1 MSRARMSRLLFAG
14 LATLALLAGMFWV
27 APVGKVSANELAH
40 VSVALMPQADTA
52 SLNDGV
58 DTYLVT
64 LTSHTPSDARYATA
78 RIPFNSEYRLA
89 NASFNRDDIWVSAVG
104 EDFVEV
110 SVVHLIGNRDYA
122 TAMLRFVSV
131 GPTERNA
138 LVERASVTW
147 RDDTNMPHNHSN
159 LPVAHQAATLSPF
172 ATLYDGSTVHSFSAN
187 PFASGEPV
195 NLWYTSPSG
204 ESTRLVYEDGMAI
217 PPPRKCYA
225 EDVVPTCNESLDA
238 NGMGEFQVRIKLPAN
253 LEPGTYTMVARGGWS
268 GTQASAPFVVR

>member
-1 MSRARMSRLLFAG
+1 MSLARMYRLLFAG

-27 APVGKVSANELAH
+27 APVGTVSANELTR
-40 VSVALMPQADTA
+40 VSVALTPQADTT

-64 LTSHTPSDARYATA
+64 ITSHTPNHAHYAKV
-78 RIPFNSEYRLA
+78 RIPFNGEYRLA
-89 NASFNRDDIWVSAVG
+89 NASFNRDDSWVSVVG
-104 EDFVEV
+104 EDFVEL
-110 SVVHLIGNRDYA
+110 SVVHLIGKRDYA

-147 RDDTNMPHNHSN
+147 RGDTNMPHNLSN
-159 LPVAHQAATLSPF
+159 LPVAYQAGTISPF
-172 ATLYDGSTVHSFSAN
+172 ATLYDGSTVYSFSAS
-187 PFASGEPV
+187 PFASGEAV

-204 ESTRLVYEDGMAI
+204 ESTRLVLEDGFAI
-217 PPPRKCYA
+217 PPPRARDASDDALACSEA
-225 EDVVPTCNESLDA
+225 VDA
-238 NGMGEFQVRIKLPAN
+238 NAIGAFEVRIKLPAN
-253 LEPGTYTMVARGGWS
+253 MAPGTYTMVARGGWS

>member
-1 MSRARMSRLLFAG
+1 MRLARMHRLLFAG

-27 APVGKVSANELAH
+27 APVSTVSANELSL
-40 VSVALMPQADTA
+40 VSVTLAPQADTA

-64 LTSHTPSDARYATA
+64 LTSHTSSHARYATA
-78 RIPFNSEYRLA
+78 RIPFNGEYRLA
-89 NASFNRDDIWVSAVG
+89 NASFNRDDSWVSAVG
-104 EDFVEV
+104 EDFIEI

-147 RDDTNMPHNHSN
+147 RDDTNMPHNLSN

-172 ATLYDGSTVHSFSAN
+172 ATLYDGRMMYNFSAS
-187 PFASGEPV
+187 PFASGEAV

-204 ESTRLVYEDGMAI
+204 ESTRLVFEDGIAI
-217 PPPRKCYA
+217 PAPRSAYA
-225 EDVVPTCNESLDA
+225 GDVVPTCSEALDA
-238 NGMGEFQVRIKLPAN
+238 NGIGQFEVRIKLPAN
-253 LEPGTYTMVARGGWS
+253 MAPGTYTLVAHGGWS
-268 GTQASAPFVVR
+268 GTQAIATFVVR